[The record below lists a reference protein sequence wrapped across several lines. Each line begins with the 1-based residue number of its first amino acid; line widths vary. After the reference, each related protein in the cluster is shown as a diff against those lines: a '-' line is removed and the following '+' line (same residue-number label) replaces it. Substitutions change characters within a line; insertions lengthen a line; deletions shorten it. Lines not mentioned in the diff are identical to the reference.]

1 MVSNPLTDPD
11 WAGRTVDLIDRVV
24 STVRRCTTQ
33 PLVTLARGIVFGL
46 LGSFGVV
53 AVVILAITS
62 LTRGLQSAL
71 DLVTYRAAAVW
82 ISYFVLSALFG
93 LVGAALMRR
102 RFTTEDADNV

>member
-24 STVRRCTTQ
+24 TTIRRYTTQ

-46 LGSFGVV
+46 LGTFGVV
-53 AVVILAITS
+53 AIIVLLVAT

-82 ISYFVLSALFG
+82 ISYFILSALFG
-93 LVGAALMRR
+93 LLGAALMRR
-102 RFTTEDADNV
+102 RFTDEDGAGN